1 MVNGVTMIGINVNSK
16 HHAFADMI
24 VRGVKTI
31 ETRECTSLH
40 PYIGKRVAIV
50 ETGKGKAKVLG
61 SVLVTG
67 CEWVG
72 DASAFDAYADMHR
85 VERDSEYY
93 ISSKGKYLYFLAD
106 AEKYDGRDF
115 IVGKGI
121 VARNVEEVKA

>member
-1 MVNGVTMIGINVNSK
+1 MIGINVNSK

-24 VRGVKTI
+24 VRGIKTI
-31 ETRECTSLH
+31 ETRECMSLH

-61 SVLVTG
+61 SVTITG

-72 DASAFDAYADMHR
+72 NTIEFDAYADRHK
-85 VERDSEYY
+85 VEKDNEYY

-106 AEKYDGRDF
+106 AEQYDGLEF

-121 VARNVEEVKA
+121 VARNVEEVTQ

>member
-1 MVNGVTMIGINVNSK
+1 MIGINVNSK

-24 VRGVKTI
+24 VRGIKTI
-31 ETRECTSLH
+31 ETRECMSLH

-61 SVLVTG
+61 SVTVTG

-72 DASAFDAYADMHR
+72 DAHAFDAYADMHR
-85 VERDSEYY
+85 VDKDSEYY

-106 AEKYDGRDF
+106 AEQYDGRDF

-121 VARNVEEVKA
+121 VARNVEEVTQ